1 MAQFF
6 IHRPIF
12 AWVIALVIMLAGILT
27 LTKMPIA
34 QYPTIAPPTV
44 TISATYPGASASTVE
59 NTVTQII
66 EQQMNGLD
74 GLRYISS
81 NSAGN
86 GQASIQLNFEQ
97 GVDPD
102 IAQVQVQ
109 NKLQSATALL
119 PEDVQRQG
127 VKVTKSGAS
136 FLQVLAFYSESDSL
150 SADDIKDYV
159 NSNISEPLSRVA
171 GVGEVQVFGGSY
183 AMRIWLDPAK
193 LTSLGITPSDVA
205 AAIRAQNS
213 QVAVGQ
219 LGGAPSI
226 EGQVLNATVNA
237 QSMLT
242 TPEQFKNIFLRNT
255 SDGAQV
261 RLGDVAR
268 VELGADTYQFDS
280 KFNGKPA
287 GGVAIKLATGANA
300 LDTSEAVEARMVELR
315 KNYPTGMKDKLA
327 FDTTPF
333 IKISIESVVHTL
345 IEAIILVFFV
355 MFLFLQNWRATIIPT
370 MAVPVV
376 VLGTFAIINIFGFSI
391 NTLTMFAMVLAIG
404 LLVDDAIVVV
414 ENVERVMQE
423 DHLDPVAAT
432 ELSMKQITGALIGMT
447 SVLTAVFVPMSFF
460 GGTTG
465 VIYRQFS
472 ITLVTA
478 MVLSLVVAVTFTPAL
493 CATILKQHNPNKK
506 PSNNIFAR
514 FFRWFNA
521 AFDRTAEKYQTG
533 VNFMTHHKLF
543 SGIVYAAVIG
553 VLVVLFKMLPSSFLP
568 EEDQGVVMT
577 LVQLPPNATLDRT
590 DKVINTMTHY
600 FMENEKASVES
611 VFSVSGFSFTGIGQ
625 NAGLAF
631 VKLKD
636 WEKRTT
642 PEQQIGSLIQ
652 RGMALNMIA
661 KDASYVM
668 PLQLP
673 AMPELGVTAGFN
685 FQLKASAGQ
694 SHEQLLAARNTILG
708 LAAQDKRLAGVRPN
722 GQEDTPQYQ
731 INIDQAQAG
740 AMGVSIADINSTMSM
755 AWGGSYINDFI
766 DRGRVKKVY
775 VQGEAHARMMPE
787 DLNKWYVRNNKGEM
801 IPFSSFAT
809 GTWTYGSPRLERY
822 NGIASMNIQGSPAPG
837 TSSGDA
843 MLAMEEIV
851 AKLPSMGLQ
860 GFDYEWTGLSLEE
873 RESGSQA
880 PFLYALSLL
889 IVFLCLAALYESWS
903 VPFSI
908 LLVVP
913 LGVVGAIILTM
924 FGHTGLFGG
933 ITLFGRTYFAP
944 DANLSNNIYFQV
956 ALIAVIGLSAKNAIL
971 IVEFAKELQEKGESL
986 FDATLHAAKMRLRP
1000 IIMTTLAFGFG
1011 VLPLALSSGAGAGSQ
1026 HSVGYG
1032 VLGGVITST
1041 LLGIFFIPVFFVW
1054 VRSIF
1059 KYKPKNQN
1067 LQEHKS

>member
-27 LTKMPIA
+27 ISKMPIA

-44 TISATYPGASASTVE
+44 TISATYPGASAATVE

-86 GQASIQLNFEQ
+86 GQASIALNFEQ

-119 PEDVQRQG
+119 PDDVQRQG
-127 VKVTKSGAS
+127 VRVTKSGAS
-136 FLQVLAFYSESDSL
+136 FLQVLAFYSPDGSL
-150 SADDIKDYV
+150 TADDIKDYV

-193 LTSLGITPSDVA
+193 MASLQVTPSDVA
-205 AAIRAQNS
+205 QAIRTQNA

-219 LGGAPSI
+219 LGGAPQI

-237 QSMLT
+237 QSLLQ
-242 TPEQFKNIFLRNT
+242 TPEQFENIFLKNT
-255 SDGAQV
+255 TSGAQV

-268 VELGADTYQFDS
+268 VELGADNYQFDS

-300 LDTSEAVEARMVELR
+300 LDTAEAVEERLKQLR
-315 KNYPTGMKDKLA
+315 PNYPQGMVDTLA

-333 IKISIESVVHTL
+333 IQLSIESVVHTL
-345 IEAIILVFFV
+345 IEAVILVFIV

-414 ENVERVMQE
+414 ENVERVMAE
-423 DHLDPVAAT
+423 EHLDPVSAT
-432 ELSMKQITGALIGMT
+432 EKSMKQISGALIGIT
-447 SVLTAVFVPMSFF
+447 SVLSAVFVPMAFF
-460 GGTTG
+460 GGSTG

-478 MVLSLVVAVTFTPAL
+478 MVLSLVVALTFTPAL
-493 CATILKQHNPNKK
+493 CATILKQHDPNK
-506 PSNNIFAR
+506 PQSNNPAAR
-514 FFRWFNA
+514 FFRWFNHS
-521 AFDRTAEKYQTG
+521 FDRVSVKYQGG
-533 VNFMTHHKLF
+533 VNRMTHHKIF
-543 SGIVYAAVIG
+543 SGIIYAVVIG
-553 VLVVLFKMLPSSFLP
+553 IIVLIFQKLPSSFLP
-568 EEDQGVVMT
+568 DEDQGVVMT
-577 LVQLPPNATLDRT
+577 LVQLPPNATLERT
-590 DKVINTMTHY
+590 DKVINTMTGY
-600 FMENEKASVES
+600 FLENEKDHVQS
-611 VFSVSGFSFTGIGQ
+611 VFSVAGFSFTGVGQ

-631 VKLKD
+631 IKLKD
-636 WEKRTT
+636 WSERTT
-642 PEQQIGSLIQ
+642 PESQVGAIIQ
-652 RGMALNMIA
+652 RGMALNMIV
-661 KDASYVM
+661 KDASYIM

-673 AMPELGVTAGFN
+673 AMPELGVSAGFN
-685 FQLKASAGQ
+685 MQLKAASGQ
-694 SHEQLLAARNTILG
+694 SHEQLLAARNTVLG

-722 GQEDTPQYQ
+722 GQEDNPQYRV
-731 INIDQAQAG
+731 IVDHAQAG
-740 AMGVSIADINSTMSM
+740 ALGVSISEINSTMSM
-755 AWGGSYINDFI
+755 AWGGSYINDFL

-775 VQGEAHARMMPE
+775 VQGEASSRMIPE
-787 DLNKWYVRNNKGEM
+787 DLNQWYVRNNRGEM
-801 IPFSSFAT
+801 VPFSAFAT
-809 GTWTYGSPRLERY
+809 GEWTYGSPRLERY
-822 NGIASMNIQGSPAPG
+822 NGVSAMNIQGTPAPG
-837 TSSGDA
+837 VSSGDA
-843 MLAMEEIV
+843 MRAMEEII
-851 AKLPSMGLQ
+851 AKLPEMGMQ

-873 RESGSQA
+873 RESGAQA

-903 VPFSI
+903 IPFSV
-908 LLVVP
+908 LLVIP
-913 LGVVGAIILTM
+913 LGIVGALLLT
-924 FGHTGLFGG
+924 FGG
-933 ITLFGRTYFAP
+933 MILFKDP
-944 DANLSNNIYFQV
+944 NLSNNIYFQV
-956 ALIAVIGLSAKNAIL
+956 AIIAVIGLSAKNAIL
-971 IVEFAKELQEKGESL
+971 IVEFAKELQEQGEEL

-1011 VLPLALSSGAGAGSQ
+1011 VLPLALASGAGAGSQ

-1032 VLGGVITST
+1032 VLGGVISST
-1041 LLGIFFIPVFFVW
+1041 LLGIFFIPVFYVW
-1054 VRSIF
+1054 IRSIF
-1059 KYKPKNQN
+1059 KYKPKQQNQ
-1067 LQEHKS
+1067 EYKS

>member
-27 LTKMPIA
+27 LTKMPVA

-44 TISATYPGASASTVE
+44 TISATYPGASAQTVE

-81 NSAGN
+81 DSAGN
-86 GQASIQLNFEQ
+86 GQASINLNFEQ
-97 GVDPD
+97 GIDPD

-136 FLQVLAFYSESDSL
+136 FMQVVAFYSPDESL
-150 SADDIKDYV
+150 SAADIKDYV
-159 NSNISEPLSRVA
+159 NSNISESLSRVT

-193 LTSLGITPSDVA
+193 MTSLQVTPSDIA
-205 AAIRAQNS
+205 AALKTQNA

-219 LGGAPSI
+219 LGGAPAVQ
-226 EGQVLNATVNA
+226 GQVLNATVNA
-237 QSMLT
+237 QSMLQ
-242 TPEQFKNIFLRNT
+242 TPEQFKNIFLKNT
-255 SDGAQV
+255 ASGAQV

-268 VELGADTYQFDS
+268 VELGSDNYQFDS

-300 LDTSEAVEARMVELR
+300 LDTAAAVEERLSELR
-315 KNYPTGMKDKLA
+315 NNYPDGLKDKLA
-327 FDTTPF
+327 YDTTPF
-333 IKISIESVVHTL
+333 VKLSIESVVHTL
-345 IEAIILVFFV
+345 IEAVILVFIV
-355 MFLFLQNWRATIIPT
+355 MFLFLQNWRATVIPT
-370 MAVPVV
+370 LAVPVV
-376 VLGTFAIINIFGFSI
+376 VLGTFAVINIFGFSI

-423 DHLDPVAAT
+423 EHLDPVAAT
-432 ELSMKQITGALIGMT
+432 EKSMQQISGALVGIT
-447 SVLTAVFVPMSFF
+447 SVLTAVFVPMAFF
-460 GGTTG
+460 SGTTG

-478 MVLSLVVAVTFTPAL
+478 MILSLIVALTFTPAL
-493 CATILKQHNPNKK
+493 CATLLKQHDPNK
-506 PSNNIFAR
+506 PESNSIFAR
-514 FFRWFNA
+514 FFRGFNSG
-521 AFDRTAEKYQTG
+521 FDKLAEKYQGG
-533 VNFMTHHKLF
+533 VNRMTHHKIF
-543 SGIVYAAVIG
+543 SGVIYIAVIAS
-553 VLVVLFKMLPSSFLP
+553 LVGLYKVLPSSFLP

-577 LVQLPPNATLDRT
+577 LVQLPPSASLERT
-590 DKVINTMTHY
+590 DKVITTMTDY
-600 FMENEKASVES
+600 FLNKEKEHVES
-611 VFSVSGFSFTGIGQ
+611 IFTVSGFSFTGVGQ

-631 VKLKD
+631 IKLKD
-636 WEKRTT
+636 WSERTT
-642 PEQQIGSLIQ
+642 PESQIGAIIQ
-652 RGMALNMIA
+652 HGMALNMIV
-661 KDASYVM
+661 KDASYIM

-673 AMPELGVTAGFN
+673 AMPELGVSSGFDI
-685 FQLKASAGQ
+685 QLKDVSGQ
-694 SHEQLLAARNTILG
+694 GHEKLIAARNAILG
-708 LAAQDKRLAGVRPN
+708 MASQDKRLAGVRPN

-731 INIDQAQAG
+731 ITIDQAQAG
-740 AMGVSIADINSTMSM
+740 AMGVSVSDINSTMSM
-755 AWGGSYINDFI
+755 AWGGAYINDFV

-775 VQGEAHARMMPE
+775 VQGESDTRMMPE

-801 IPFSSFAT
+801 VPFSAFAT
-809 GTWTYGSPRLERY
+809 GQWTYGSPRLERY
-822 NGIASMNIQGSPAPG
+822 NGVSSVNIQGTPAPG
-837 TSSGDA
+837 VSSGDA
-843 MLAMEEIV
+843 MLAMEEIIG
-851 AKLPSMGLQ
+851 KLPSMGLQ

-873 RESGSQA
+873 RDSGNQTL
-880 PFLYALSLL
+880 PLLILSML
-889 IVFLCLAALYESWS
+889 IVFLCLSALYESWAIPVS
-903 VPFSI
+903 V

-913 LGVVGAIILTM
+913 LGIVGAFTLTWLGM
-924 FGHTGLFGG
+924 MIKGD
-933 ITLFGRTYFAP
+933 P
-944 DANLSNNIYFQV
+944 NLSFNIYFQV
-956 ALIAVIGLSAKNAIL
+956 AIVAVIGLSAKNAIL
-971 IVEFAKELQEKGESL
+971 IVEFAKELQEKGEDL

-1011 VLPLALSSGAGAGSQ
+1011 VLPLALASGAGAGSQ

-1032 VLGGVITST
+1032 VLGGVISST

-1054 VRSIF
+1054 IRTIF
-1059 KYKPKNQN
+1059 KYKPKKQNNQE
-1067 LQEHKS
+1067 QTS

>member
-12 AWVIALVIMLAGILT
+12 AWVIALVIMLAGIIT

-44 TISATYPGASASTVE
+44 TISAIYPGASAETVE

-66 EQQMNGLD
+66 EQQMNGFD

-81 NSAGN
+81 NSASN
-86 GQASIQLNFEQ
+86 GQASITLNFEQ
-97 GVDPD
+97 GVNPD

-127 VKVTKSGAS
+127 IKVTKSGAS
-136 FLQVLAFYSESDSL
+136 FLQVLAFYSDNPALSD
-150 SADDIKDYV
+150 DDIKDYV
-159 NSNISEPLSRVA
+159 NANISEPLSRVE

-183 AMRIWLDPAK
+183 AMRIWMDPAK
-193 LTSLGITPSDVA
+193 MASLQVTPSDIA
-205 AAIRAQNS
+205 TALRTQNA

-226 EGQVLNATVNA
+226 KGQELNATVNA
-237 QSMLT
+237 QSLLQ
-242 TPEQFKNIFLRNT
+242 TPEEFRNIFLKNT
-255 SDGAQV
+255 TSGAQV

-268 VELGADTYQFDS
+268 VEMGADNYQFES

-300 LDTSEAVEARMVELR
+300 LDTAKAVETRLEQLR
-315 KNYPTGMKDKLA
+315 SNYPKGLKDNLA

-333 IKISIESVVHTL
+333 IKLSIESVVHTL
-345 IEAIILVFFV
+345 IEAIILVFLV

-376 VLGTFAIINIFGFSI
+376 VLGTFAVINLFGFSI

-414 ENVERVMQE
+414 ENVERVMTE
-423 DHLDPVAAT
+423 DHLDPVTAT
-432 ELSMKQITGALIGMT
+432 EISMKQISGALIGIT
-447 SVLTAVFVPMSFF
+447 SVLTAVFVPMAFMS
-460 GGTTG
+460 GTTG

-478 MVLSLVVAVTFTPAL
+478 MILSLIVALTFTPAL
-493 CATILKQHNPNKK
+493 CATILKQHDKNAQQ
-506 PSNNIFAR
+506 SNSLAAR

-521 AFDRTAEKYQTG
+521 SFDKLSDKYQGG
-533 VNFMTHHKLF
+533 VNFMTHRKVL
-543 SGIVYAAVIG
+543 SG
-553 VLVVLFKMLPSSFLP
+553 VLYIVLIGILGLLFTKLPSSFLP
-568 EEDQGVVMT
+568 DEDQGVVMT
-577 LVQLPPNATLDRT
+577 LVQLPPNATLERT
-590 DKVINTMTHY
+590 DKTIDAMTDY
-600 FMENEKASVES
+600 FLNNEKDNVES
-611 VFSVSGFSFTGIGQ
+611 VFSVAGFSFTGVGQ

-631 VKLKD
+631 IKLKD
-636 WEKRTT
+636 WSERTSA
-642 PEQQIGSLIQ
+642 ESQIGAIIG
-652 RGMALNMIA
+652 RGMALNMIV
-661 KDASYVM
+661 KDASYIM

-673 AMPELGVTAGFN
+673 AMPELGVSAGFN
-685 FQLKASAGQ
+685 LQLKDASGKGHA
-694 SHEQLLAARNTILG
+694 ELLKARNAILG
-708 LAAQDKRLAGVRPN
+708 MAAQDKRLIGVRPN

-731 INIDQAQAG
+731 IIIDQASAG
-740 AMGVSIADINSTMSM
+740 AMGVSIAEINTTMRM
-755 AWGGSYINDFI
+755 AWGGSYINDFV

-775 VQGEAHARMMPE
+775 VQGEADARMQPE

-801 IPFSSFAT
+801 IPFSTFAT
-809 GTWTYGSPRLERY
+809 GEWRYGSPRLERY
-822 NGIASMNIQGSPAPG
+822 NGISSMNIQGTPAPG
-837 TSSGDA
+837 VSSGDA
-843 MLAMEEIV
+843 MAAMEEII
-851 AKLPSMGLQ
+851 AKLPSMGLS

-873 RESGSQA
+873 RESGAQA

-903 VPFSI
+903 IPFSV
-908 LLVVP
+908 LFVVP
-913 LGVVGAIILTM
+913 LGIVGAITLTFLAM
-924 FGHTGLFGG
+924 VL
-933 ITLFGRTYFAP
+933 LKDP
-944 DANLSNNIYFQV
+944 NLSNNIYFQV
-956 ALIAVIGLSAKNAIL
+956 AIIAVIGLAAKNAIL
-971 IVEFAKELQEKGESL
+971 IVEFAKELQEDGQEL
-986 FDATLHAAKMRLRP
+986 FEATLHAAKMRLRP

-1011 VLPLALSSGAGAGSQ
+1011 VLPLALASGAGAGSQ

-1032 VLGGVITST
+1032 VLGGVISST
-1041 LLGIFFIPVFFVW
+1041 LLGIFFIPVFYVW

-1059 KYKPKNQN
+1059 KYKPKQQNNQE
-1067 LQEHKS
+1067 QSS

>member
-27 LTKMPIA
+27 ISKMPIA

-44 TISATYPGASASTVE
+44 TISATYPGASAATVE

-86 GQASIQLNFEQ
+86 GQASIALNFEQ

-119 PEDVQRQG
+119 PDDVQRQG
-127 VKVTKSGAS
+127 VRVTKSGAS
-136 FLQVLAFYSESDSL
+136 FLQVLAFYSPDGSL
-150 SADDIKDYV
+150 TADDIKDYV

-193 LTSLGITPSDVA
+193 MASLQVTPSDIA
-205 AAIRAQNS
+205 TAIRTQNA

-219 LGGAPSI
+219 LGGAPAV

-237 QSMLT
+237 QSLLQ
-242 TPEQFKNIFLRNT
+242 TPEQFENIFLKNT
-255 SDGAQV
+255 TSGAQV

-268 VELGADTYQFDS
+268 VELGADNYQFDS

-300 LDTSEAVEARMVELR
+300 LDTAEAVEERLKQLR
-315 KNYPTGMKDKLA
+315 PNYPQGMVDTLA

-333 IKISIESVVHTL
+333 IQLSIESVVHTL
-345 IEAIILVFFV
+345 IEAVILVFIV

-414 ENVERVMQE
+414 ENVERVMAE
-423 DHLDPVAAT
+423 EHLDPVSAT
-432 ELSMKQITGALIGMT
+432 AKSMKQISGALIGIT
-447 SVLTAVFVPMSFF
+447 SVLSAVFVPMAFF
-460 GGTTG
+460 GGSTG

-478 MVLSLVVAVTFTPAL
+478 MVLSLVVALTFTPAL
-493 CATILKQHNPNKK
+493 CATILKQHDPNK
-506 PSNNIFAR
+506 PQSNNPAAR
-514 FFRWFNA
+514 FFRWFNHS
-521 AFDRTAEKYQTG
+521 FDRVSVKYQGG
-533 VNFMTHHKLF
+533 VNRMTHHKIF
-543 SGIVYAAVIG
+543 SGIIYAVVIG
-553 VLVVLFKMLPSSFLP
+553 IIVLIFQKLPSSFLP
-568 EEDQGVVMT
+568 DEDQGVVMT
-577 LVQLPPNATLDRT
+577 LVQLPPNATLERT
-590 DKVINTMTHY
+590 DKVINTMTGY
-600 FMENEKASVES
+600 FLENEKDHVQS
-611 VFSVSGFSFTGIGQ
+611 VFSVAGFSFTGVGQ

-631 VKLKD
+631 IKLKD
-636 WEKRTT
+636 WSERTT
-642 PEQQIGSLIQ
+642 PESQVGAIIQ
-652 RGMALNMIA
+652 RGMALNMIV
-661 KDASYVM
+661 KDASYIM

-673 AMPELGVTAGFN
+673 AMPELGVSAGFN
-685 FQLKASAGQ
+685 MQLKAASGQ
-694 SHEQLLAARNTILG
+694 SHEQLLAARNTVLG

-722 GQEDTPQYQ
+722 GQEDNPQYRV
-731 INIDQAQAG
+731 IVDHAQAG
-740 AMGVSIADINSTMSM
+740 ALGVSISEINSTMSM
-755 AWGGSYINDFI
+755 AWGGSYINDFL

-775 VQGEAHARMMPE
+775 VQGEASSRMMPE
-787 DLNKWYVRNNKGEM
+787 DLNQWYVRNNRGEM
-801 IPFSSFAT
+801 VPFSAFAT
-809 GTWTYGSPRLERY
+809 GEWTYGSPRLERY
-822 NGIASMNIQGSPAPG
+822 NGVSAMNIQGTPAPG
-837 TSSGDA
+837 VSSGDA
-843 MLAMEEIV
+843 MRAMEEII
-851 AKLPSMGLQ
+851 AKLPEMGMQ

-873 RESGSQA
+873 RESGAQA

-903 VPFSI
+903 IPFSV

-913 LGVVGAIILTM
+913 LGIVGALLLT
-924 FGHTGLFGG
+924 FGG
-933 ITLFGRTYFAP
+933 MILFKDP
-944 DANLSNNIYFQV
+944 NLSNNIYFQV
-956 ALIAVIGLSAKNAIL
+956 AIIAVIGLSAKNAIL
-971 IVEFAKELQEKGESL
+971 IVEFAKELQEQGEEL

-1011 VLPLALSSGAGAGSQ
+1011 VLPLALASGAGAGSQ

-1032 VLGGVITST
+1032 VLGGVISST
-1041 LLGIFFIPVFFVW
+1041 LLGIFFIPVFYVW
-1054 VRSIF
+1054 IRTVF
-1059 KYKPKNQN
+1059 KYKPKQQN
-1067 LQEHKS
+1067 KQEQTS

>member
-12 AWVIALVIMLAGILT
+12 AWVIALVVMLAGVLSLT
-27 LTKMPIA
+27 TMPVA
-34 QYPTIAPPTV
+34 QYPTIAPPVV
-44 TISATYPGASASTVE
+44 TIAATYPGASAQTVE

-86 GQASIQLNFEQ
+86 GQASINLNFEQ

-136 FLQVLAFYSESDSL
+136 FMQVLAFYSPDGSL
-150 SADDIKDYV
+150 SGADINDYV

-171 GVGEVQVFGGSY
+171 GVGELQVFGGQY

-193 LTSLGITPSDVA
+193 MNSLQVTPSDIA
-205 AAIRAQNS
+205 AAIRAQNA

-219 LGGAPSI
+219 LGGAPSVQ
-226 EGQVLNATVNA
+226 GQVLNATVNA
-237 QSMLT
+237 QSMLQ
-242 TPEQFKNIFLRNT
+242 TPEQFKNIFLKNT
-255 SDGAQV
+255 SSGAQV
-261 RLGDVAR
+261 RLSDVAR
-268 VELGADTYQFDS
+268 VELGSDNYQFDS
-280 KFNGKPA
+280 KFNGKAA

-300 LDTSEAVEARMVELR
+300 LDTAAAVEERLKQLR
-315 KNYPTGMKDKLA
+315 PNYPEGLKDELA

-333 IKISIESVVHTL
+333 IELSIKSVVKTL
-345 IEAIILVFFV
+345 IEAIILVFIV

-376 VLGTFAIINIFGFSI
+376 VLGTFAVINMFGFSI

-414 ENVERVMQE
+414 ENVERVMVE
-423 DHLDPVAAT
+423 EHLDPVAAT
-432 ELSMKQITGALIGMT
+432 EKSMKQISGALVGIT
-447 SVLTAVFVPMSFF
+447 SVLTAVFVPMAFF
-460 GGTTG
+460 AGTTG

-478 MVLSLVVAVTFTPAL
+478 MILSLIVALTFTPAL
-493 CATILKQHNPNKK
+493 CATLLKQHDPNKAE
-506 PSNNIFAR
+506 SNNIFAR
-514 FFRWFNA
+514 FFRWFNSS
-521 AFDRTAEKYQTG
+521 FEKLSVKYQGG
-533 VNFMTHHKLF
+533 VNRMTHHKVF
-543 SGIVYAAVIG
+543 SGVVYLLVIAG
-553 VLVVLFKMLPSSFLP
+553 LVGLYKALPSSFLP
-568 EEDQGVVMT
+568 DEDQGVVMT
-577 LVQLPPNATLDRT
+577 LVQLPPSASLERT
-590 DKVINTMTHY
+590 DKVITTMTDY
-600 FMENEKASVES
+600 FMNKEKEHVES
-611 VFSVSGFSFTGIGQ
+611 IFTVSGFSFTGVGQ

-631 VKLKD
+631 IKLKD
-636 WEKRTT
+636 WSERTT
-642 PEQQIGSLIQ
+642 PESQIGAIIQ
-652 RGMALNMIA
+652 RGMALNMIV
-661 KDASYVM
+661 KDASYIM

-673 AMPELGVTAGFN
+673 AMPELGVSAGFN
-685 FQLKASAGQ
+685 IQLKDASGQ
-694 SHEQLLAARNTILG
+694 GHEKLIAARNAILG
-708 LAAQDKRLAGVRPN
+708 MAAQDKRLAGVRPN

-740 AMGVSIADINSTMSM
+740 AMGVNIADINTTMSM
-755 AWGGSYINDFI
+755 AWGGSYINDFV

-775 VQGEAHARMMPE
+775 VQGEANTRMMPE
-787 DLNKWYVRNNKGEM
+787 DLNKWYVRNSSGTM
-801 IPFSSFAT
+801 VPFSAFAT
-809 GTWTYGSPRLERY
+809 GEWTYGSPRLERY
-822 NGIASMNIQGSPAPG
+822 NGVSSVNIQGTPAPG
-837 TSSGDA
+837 VSSGDA
-843 MLAMEEIV
+843 MLAMEEIIG
-851 AKLPSMGLQ
+851 KLPSMGLQ

-873 RESGSQA
+873 RDSGNQTG
-880 PFLYALSLL
+880 PLLVLSML

-903 VPFSI
+903 IPVSV

-913 LGVVGAIILTM
+913 LGILGAFALTWLGMIIK
-924 FGHTGLFGG
+924 GD
-933 ITLFGRTYFAP
+933 P
-944 DANLSNNIYFQV
+944 NLSFNIYFQV
-956 ALIAVIGLSAKNAIL
+956 AIVAVIGLSAKNAIL
-971 IVEFAKELQEKGESL
+971 IVEFAKELQEQGEDL

-1011 VLPLALSSGAGAGSQ
+1011 VLPLALSTGAGAGSQ
-1026 HSVGYG
+1026 HSVGFG
-1032 VLGGVITST
+1032 VLGGVISST

-1054 VRSIF
+1054 IRSIF
-1059 KYKPKNQN
+1059 KYKPKKQNNQE
-1067 LQEHKS
+1067 QTS

>member
-1 MAQFF
+1 MAHFF

-12 AWVIALVIMLAGILT
+12 AWVISLVIMLAGIIT
-27 LTKMPIA
+27 LTNMPIA

-44 TISATYPGASASTVE
+44 TIAATYPGASAETVE

-86 GQASIQLNFEQ
+86 GSASITLNFEQ
-97 GVDPD
+97 GIDPD

-119 PEDVQRQG
+119 PDDVQRQG

-136 FLQVLAFYSESDSL
+136 FFQVLAFYSPDESL

-183 AMRIWLDPAK
+183 AMRIWMDPAK
-193 LTSLGITPSDVA
+193 MASLQVTPSDIA
-205 AAIRAQNS
+205 QAIRTQNA

-226 EGQVLNATVNA
+226 QGQALNATVTA
-237 QSMLT
+237 QSLLQ
-242 TPEQFKNIFLRNT
+242 TPEQFSNIFLKNT
-255 SDGAQV
+255 ASGAQV

-268 VELGADTYQFDS
+268 IELGADNYQFIS
-280 KFNGKPA
+280 KYNGKPA
-287 GGVAIKLATGANA
+287 GGVAIKLSTGANA
-300 LDTSEAVEARMVELR
+300 LDTAAAVEERLKQLR
-315 KNYPTGMKDKLA
+315 PNYPTGLKDELA

-333 IKISIESVVHTL
+333 IELSIKSVVKTL
-345 IEAIILVFFV
+345 IEAIILVFIV

-376 VLGTFAIINIFGFSI
+376 VLGTFAVINMFGFTI

-414 ENVERVMQE
+414 ENVERVMVE
-423 DHLDPVAAT
+423 EHLDPVAAT
-432 ELSMKQITGALIGMT
+432 EKSMKQISGALIGIT
-447 SVLTAVFVPMSFF
+447 SVLSAVFVPMAFF

-478 MVLSLVVAVTFTPAL
+478 MVLSLLVALTFTPAL
-493 CATILKQHNPNKK
+493 CATILKQHDPNK
-506 PSNNIFAR
+506 PESNGVFAR
-514 FFRWFNA
+514 FFRWFNRS
-521 AFDRTAEKYQTG
+521 FDKISVKYQGG
-533 VNFMTHHKLF
+533 VDRMTHSKIF
-543 SGIVYAAVIG
+543 SGILYA
-553 VLVVLFKMLPSSFLP
+553 VVLGIIVLLFQKLPSSFLP
-568 EEDQGVVMT
+568 DEDQGVVMT
-577 LVQLPPNATLDRT
+577 LVQLPPNATLERT
-590 DKVINTMTHY
+590 EATMTSMTN
-600 FMENEKASVES
+600 FFRENEKEHVQS
-611 VFSVSGFSFTGIGQ
+611 VFSVSGFSFSGDGQ
-625 NAGLAF
+625 NAGMAF
-631 VKLKD
+631 IKLKD
-636 WEKRTT
+636 WSERTS
-642 PEQQIGSLIQ
+642 PESQVGAIIQ
-652 RGMALNMIA
+652 RGMALNMIV
-661 KDASYVM
+661 KDATYIM

-673 AMPELGVTAGFN
+673 AMPELGVSAGFN
-685 FQLKASAGQ
+685 LQLKDAAGNG
-694 SHEQLLAARNTILG
+694 HEKLTMARNIVLG
-708 LAAQDKRLAGVRPN
+708 EAAKDPRLMGVRPN
-722 GQEDTPQYQ
+722 GQEDTPQYR
-731 INIDQAQAG
+731 ILIDQAQAG
-740 AMGVSIADINSTMSM
+740 AAGVSIAEINSTMGM

-775 VQGEAHARMMPE
+775 VQAESDSRMMPE
-787 DLNKWYVRNNKGEM
+787 DLNKWYVRNNRGEM
-801 IPFSSFAT
+801 VPFSAFAT
-809 GTWTYGSPRLERY
+809 GEWTYGSPRLERY
-822 NGIASMNIQGSPAPG
+822 NGVSAKNIQGAPAPG
-837 TSSGDA
+837 VSSGEA
-843 MLAMEEIV
+843 MQAMEEIV
-851 AKLPSMGLQ
+851 AKLPSMGLN

-873 RESGSQA
+873 RESGDQA

-903 VPFSI
+903 IPFSV

-913 LGVVGAIILTM
+913 LGIVGALLLT
-924 FGHTGLFGG
+924 FGG
-933 ITLFGRTYFAP
+933 MILFKNP
-944 DANLSNNIYFQV
+944 NLSNNIYFQV
-956 ALIAVIGLSAKNAIL
+956 AIIAVIGLSAKNAIL
-971 IVEFAKELQEKGESL
+971 IVEFAKELQEKGEDL
-986 FDATLHAAKMRLRP
+986 FEATLHAAKMRLRP

-1032 VLGGVITST
+1032 VLGGVISST
-1041 LLGIFFIPVFFVW
+1041 LLGIFFIPVFYVW
-1054 VRSIF
+1054 IRSIF
-1059 KYKPKNQN
+1059 KYKPKQQN
-1067 LQEHKS
+1067 NQEHVS

>member
-27 LTKMPIA
+27 ISKMPIA

-44 TISATYPGASASTVE
+44 TISATYPGASAATVE

-86 GQASIQLNFEQ
+86 GQASIALNFEQ

-119 PEDVQRQG
+119 PDDVQRQG
-127 VKVTKSGAS
+127 VRVTKSGAS
-136 FLQVLAFYSESDSL
+136 FLQVLAFYSPDGSL
-150 SADDIKDYV
+150 TADDIKDYV

-193 LTSLGITPSDVA
+193 MASLQVTPSDIA
-205 AAIRAQNS
+205 TAIRTQNA

-219 LGGAPSI
+219 LGGAPAV

-237 QSMLT
+237 QSLLQ
-242 TPEQFKNIFLRNT
+242 TPEQFENIFLKNT
-255 SDGAQV
+255 TSGAQV

-268 VELGADTYQFDS
+268 VELGADNYQFDS

-300 LDTSEAVEARMVELR
+300 LDTAEAVEERLKQLR
-315 KNYPTGMKDKLA
+315 PNYPQGMVDTLA

-333 IKISIESVVHTL
+333 IQLSIESVVHTL
-345 IEAIILVFFV
+345 IEAVILVFIV

-414 ENVERVMQE
+414 ENVERVMAE
-423 DHLDPVAAT
+423 EHLDPVSAT
-432 ELSMKQITGALIGMT
+432 AKSMKQISGALIGIT
-447 SVLTAVFVPMSFF
+447 SVLSAVFVPMAFF
-460 GGTTG
+460 GGSTG

-478 MVLSLVVAVTFTPAL
+478 MVLSLVVALTFTPAL
-493 CATILKQHNPNKK
+493 CATILKQHDPNK
-506 PSNNIFAR
+506 PQSNNPAAR
-514 FFRWFNA
+514 FFRWFNHS
-521 AFDRTAEKYQTG
+521 FDRVSVKYQGG
-533 VNFMTHHKLF
+533 VNRMTHHKIF
-543 SGIVYAAVIG
+543 SGIIYAVVIG
-553 VLVVLFKMLPSSFLP
+553 IIVLIFQKLPSSFLP
-568 EEDQGVVMT
+568 DEDQGVVMT
-577 LVQLPPNATLDRT
+577 LVQLPPNATLERT
-590 DKVINTMTHY
+590 DKVINTMTGY
-600 FMENEKASVES
+600 FLENEKDHVQS
-611 VFSVSGFSFTGIGQ
+611 VFSVAGFSFTGVGQ

-631 VKLKD
+631 IKLKD
-636 WEKRTT
+636 WSERTT
-642 PEQQIGSLIQ
+642 PESQVGAIIQ
-652 RGMALNMIA
+652 RGMALNMIV
-661 KDASYVM
+661 KDASYIM

-673 AMPELGVTAGFN
+673 AMPELGVSAGFN
-685 FQLKASAGQ
+685 MQLKAASGQ
-694 SHEQLLAARNTILG
+694 SHEQLLAARNTVLG

-722 GQEDTPQYQ
+722 GQEDNPQYRV
-731 INIDQAQAG
+731 IVDHAQAG
-740 AMGVSIADINSTMSM
+740 ALGVSISEINSTMSM
-755 AWGGSYINDFI
+755 AWGGSYINDFL

-775 VQGEAHARMMPE
+775 VQGEASSRMMPE
-787 DLNKWYVRNNKGEM
+787 DLNQWYVRNNRGEM
-801 IPFSSFAT
+801 VPFSAFAT
-809 GTWTYGSPRLERY
+809 GEWTYGSPRLERY
-822 NGIASMNIQGSPAPG
+822 NGVSAMNIQGTPAPG
-837 TSSGDA
+837 VSSGDA
-843 MLAMEEIV
+843 MRAMEEII
-851 AKLPSMGLQ
+851 AKLPEMGMQ

-873 RESGSQA
+873 RESGAQA

-903 VPFSI
+903 IPFSV

-913 LGVVGAIILTM
+913 LGIVGALLLT
-924 FGHTGLFGG
+924 FGG
-933 ITLFGRTYFAP
+933 MILFKDP
-944 DANLSNNIYFQV
+944 NLSNNIYFQV
-956 ALIAVIGLSAKNAIL
+956 AIIAVIGLSAKNAIL
-971 IVEFAKELQEKGESL
+971 IVEFAKELQEQGEEL

-1011 VLPLALSSGAGAGSQ
+1011 VLPLALASGAGAGSQ

-1032 VLGGVITST
+1032 VLGGVISST
-1041 LLGIFFIPVFFVW
+1041 LLGIFFIPVFYVW
-1054 VRSIF
+1054 IRSIF
-1059 KYKPKNQN
+1059 KYKPKQQNQ
-1067 LQEHKS
+1067 EY

>member
-27 LTKMPIA
+27 LTKMPVA
-34 QYPTIAPPTV
+34 QYPTIAPPSV
-44 TISATYPGASASTVE
+44 TISATYPGASAQTVE

-86 GQASIQLNFEQ
+86 GQASINLNFEQ
-97 GVDPD
+97 GIDPD

-136 FLQVLAFYSESDSL
+136 FMQVLAFYSPDGSL
-150 SADDIKDYV
+150 SAADIKDYV

-193 LTSLGITPSDVA
+193 MTSLQITPSDVA
-205 AAIRAQNS
+205 TAINAQNS

-226 EGQVLNATVNA
+226 QGQVLNATVNA
-237 QSMLT
+237 QSMLQ
-242 TPEQFKNIFLRNT
+242 TPEQFRNIFLKNT
-255 SDGAQV
+255 ASGAQV

-268 VELGADTYQFDS
+268 VELGSDNYQFDS
-280 KFNGKPA
+280 KFNGKAA

-300 LDTSEAVEARMVELR
+300 LDTAAAVEKRLSELR
-315 KNYPTGMKDKLA
+315 KNYPNGLKDQLA
-327 FDTTPF
+327 YDTTPF
-333 IKISIESVVHTL
+333 IKLSIESVVHTL
-345 IEAIILVFFV
+345 IEAVVLVFIV

-370 MAVPVV
+370 LAVPVV
-376 VLGTFAIINIFGFSI
+376 VLGTFAVINIFGFSI

-423 DHLDPVAAT
+423 EHLDPVAAT
-432 ELSMKQITGALIGMT
+432 EKSMQQISGALVGIT
-447 SVLTAVFVPMSFF
+447 SVLTAVFVPMAFF
-460 GGTTG
+460 AGTTG

-478 MVLSLVVAVTFTPAL
+478 MILSLIVALTFTPAL
-493 CATILKQHNPNKK
+493 CATLLKQHDPNKAE
-506 PSNNIFAR
+506 SNNIFAR
-514 FFRWFNA
+514 FFRWFNSS
-521 AFDRTAEKYQTG
+521 FEKLSVKYQGG
-533 VNFMTHHKLF
+533 VNRMTHHKVF
-543 SGIVYAAVIG
+543 SGVVYLLVIAG
-553 VLVVLFKMLPSSFLP
+553 LVGLYKALPSSFLP
-568 EEDQGVVMT
+568 DEDQGVVMT
-577 LVQLPPNATLDRT
+577 LVQLPPSASLERT
-590 DKVINTMTHY
+590 DKVITTMTDY
-600 FMENEKASVES
+600 FMNKEKEHVES
-611 VFSVSGFSFTGIGQ
+611 IFTVSGFSFTGVGQ

-631 VKLKD
+631 IKLKD
-636 WEKRTT
+636 WSERTT
-642 PEQQIGSLIQ
+642 PESQIGAIIQ
-652 RGMALNMIA
+652 RGMALNMIV
-661 KDASYVM
+661 KDASYIM

-673 AMPELGVTAGFN
+673 AMPELGVSAGFDI
-685 FQLKASAGQ
+685 QLKDASGQ
-694 SHEQLLAARNTILG
+694 GHEKLIAARNAILG
-708 LAAQDKRLAGVRPN
+708 MAAQDKRLTGVRPN

-731 INIDQAQAG
+731 ISIDQAQAG
-740 AMGVSIADINSTMSM
+740 AMGVSIADINTTMSM
-755 AWGGSYINDFI
+755 AWGGSYINDFV

-775 VQGEAHARMMPE
+775 VQGEANARMMPE
-787 DLNKWYVRNNKGEM
+787 DLNKWYVRNSSGTM
-801 IPFSSFAT
+801 VPFSAFAT
-809 GTWTYGSPRLERY
+809 GEWTYGSPRLERY
-822 NGIASMNIQGSPAPG
+822 NGVSSVNIQGTPAPG
-837 TSSGDA
+837 VSSGDA
-843 MLAMEEIV
+843 MLAMEEIIG
-851 AKLPSMGLQ
+851 KLPSMGLQ

-873 RESGSQA
+873 RDSGNQTA
-880 PFLYALSLL
+880 PLLVLSML

-903 VPFSI
+903 IPVSV

-913 LGVVGAIILTM
+913 LGILGAFALTWLGMIIK
-924 FGHTGLFGG
+924 GD
-933 ITLFGRTYFAP
+933 P
-944 DANLSNNIYFQV
+944 NLSFNIYFQV
-956 ALIAVIGLSAKNAIL
+956 AIVAVIGLSAKNAIL
-971 IVEFAKELQEKGESL
+971 IVEFAKELQEQGEDL

-1011 VLPLALSSGAGAGSQ
+1011 VLPLALSTGAGAGSQ
-1026 HSVGYG
+1026 HSVGFG
-1032 VLGGVITST
+1032 VLGGVISST

-1054 VRSIF
+1054 IRSIF
-1059 KYKPKNQN
+1059 KYKPKKQNNQE
-1067 LQEHKS
+1067 QTS

>member
-27 LTKMPIA
+27 LTKMPVA

-44 TISATYPGASASTVE
+44 TISATYPGASAKTVE

-86 GQASIQLNFEQ
+86 GQASINLNFEQ
-97 GVDPD
+97 GIDPD

-127 VKVTKSGAS
+127 VRVTKSGAS
-136 FLQVLAFYSESDSL
+136 FMQVIAFYSPDNNL
-150 SADDIKDYV
+150 SASDIKDYV

-193 LTSLGITPSDVA
+193 LTSFNLTPADVA
-205 AAIRAQNS
+205 AAIRAQNA

-219 LGGAPSI
+219 LGGAPATS
-226 EGQVLNATVNA
+226 GQVLNATVNA
-237 QSMLT
+237 QSMLQ
-242 TPEQFKNIFLRNT
+242 TPEQFKNIFLKNT
-255 SDGAQV
+255 AAGAQV
-261 RLGDVAR
+261 RLSDVAR
-268 VELGADTYQFDS
+268 VELGSDNYQFDS
-280 KFNGKPA
+280 KFNGNPA

-300 LDTSEAVEARMVELR
+300 LDTAKAVEKRLSELR
-315 KNYPTGMKDKLA
+315 NNYPTGLKDKLA
-327 FDTTPF
+327 YDTTPF
-333 IKISIESVVHTL
+333 VKLSIESVVHTL
-345 IEAIILVFFV
+345 IEAVILVFIV

-370 MAVPVV
+370 LAVPVV
-376 VLGTFAIINIFGFSI
+376 VLGTFAVINIFGFSI

-423 DHLDPVAAT
+423 EHLEPVPAT
-432 ELSMKQITGALIGMT
+432 EKSMSQISGALIGIT
-447 SVLTAVFVPMSFF
+447 SVLTAVFVPMAFF

-478 MVLSLVVAVTFTPAL
+478 MILSLIVALTFTPAL
-493 CATILKQHNPNKK
+493 CATLLKQHDPNK
-506 PSNNIFAR
+506 PESNNIFAR
-514 FFRWFNA
+514 FFRWFNRS
-521 AFDRTAEKYQTG
+521 FDKLSVKYQGG
-533 VNFMTHHKLF
+533 VNRMTHHKIF
-543 SGIVYAAVIG
+543 SGVVYIAVIAS
-553 VLVVLFKMLPSSFLP
+553 LVGLYKALPSSFLP

-577 LVQLPPNATLDRT
+577 LVQLPPSASLERT
-590 DKVINTMTHY
+590 DKVITTMTGY
-600 FMENEKASVES
+600 FLNKEKEHVES
-611 VFSVSGFSFTGIGQ
+611 IFTVSGFSFTGVGQ

-631 VKLKD
+631 IKLKD
-636 WEKRTT
+636 WSERTT
-642 PEQQIGSLIQ
+642 PESQIGAIIQ
-652 RGMALNMIA
+652 RGMALNMIV
-661 KDASYVM
+661 KDASYIM

-673 AMPELGVTAGFN
+673 AMPELGVSSGFN
-685 FQLKASAGQ
+685 IQLKDVSGQ
-694 SHEQLLAARNTILG
+694 GHDKLIAARNAVLG
-708 LAAQDKRLAGVRPN
+708 MASQDKRLAGVRPN

-731 INIDQAQAG
+731 IMVDQAQAG
-740 AMGVSIADINSTMSM
+740 AMGISISDINSTMSM
-755 AWGGSYINDFI
+755 AWGGSYINDFV

-775 VQGEAHARMMPE
+775 VQGEADTRMMPE

-801 IPFSSFAT
+801 VPFSAFAK
-809 GTWTYGSPRLERY
+809 GEWTYGSPRLERY
-822 NGIASMNIQGSPAPG
+822 NGVSSVNIQGTPAQG
-837 TSSGDA
+837 VSSGDA
-843 MLAMEEIV
+843 MLAMEEIIG
-851 AKLPSMGLQ
+851 KLPSMGLQ

-873 RESGSQA
+873 RDSGNQTL
-880 PFLYALSLL
+880 PLLILSLL
-889 IVFLCLAALYESWS
+889 IVFLCLSALYESWAIPIS
-903 VPFSI
+903 V

-913 LGVVGAIILTM
+913 LGIIGAFTLTWLGM
-924 FGHTGLFGG
+924 VIKGD
-933 ITLFGRTYFAP
+933 P
-944 DANLSNNIYFQV
+944 NLSFNIYFQV
-956 ALIAVIGLSAKNAIL
+956 AIVAVIGLSAKNAIL
-971 IVEFAKELQEKGESL
+971 IVEFAKELQEQGEDL

-1011 VLPLALSSGAGAGSQ
+1011 VLPLALASGAGAGSQ

-1032 VLGGVITST
+1032 VLGGVISST

-1054 VRSIF
+1054 IRSIF
-1059 KYKPKNQN
+1059 KYKPKTLNT
-1067 LQEHKS
+1067 QEH

>member
-12 AWVIALVIMLAGILT
+12 AWVIALVIMLAGIIT
-27 LTKMPIA
+27 LTKMPVA
-34 QYPTIAPPTV
+34 QYPTISPPSV
-44 TISATYPGASASTVE
+44 TISATYPGASAQTVE

-86 GQASIQLNFEQ
+86 GQASINLNFEQ
-97 GVDPD
+97 GIDPD

-127 VKVTKSGAS
+127 LKVTKSGAS
-136 FLQVLAFYSESDSL
+136 FMQVLAFYSPDGSL
-150 SADDIKDYV
+150 SAADIKDYV

-193 LTSLGITPSDVA
+193 MTSLQITPSDVA
-205 AAIRAQNS
+205 TAINAQNS

-226 EGQVLNATVNA
+226 QGQVLNATVNA
-237 QSMLT
+237 QSMLQ
-242 TPEQFKNIFLRNT
+242 TPEQFRNIFLKNT
-255 SDGAQV
+255 ASGAQV

-268 VELGADTYQFDS
+268 VELGSDNYQFDS
-280 KFNGKPA
+280 KFNGKAA

-300 LDTSEAVEARMVELR
+300 LDTAAAVEKRLSELR
-315 KNYPTGMKDKLA
+315 KNYPNGLKDQLA
-327 FDTTPF
+327 YDTTPF
-333 IKISIESVVHTL
+333 IKLSIESVVHTL
-345 IEAIILVFFV
+345 IEAVVLVFIV

-370 MAVPVV
+370 LAVPVV
-376 VLGTFAIINIFGFSI
+376 VLGTFAVINIFGFSI

-423 DHLDPVAAT
+423 EHLDPVAAT
-432 ELSMKQITGALIGMT
+432 EKSMQQISGALVGIT
-447 SVLTAVFVPMSFF
+447 SVLTAVFVPMAFF
-460 GGTTG
+460 AGTTG

-478 MVLSLVVAVTFTPAL
+478 MILSLIVALTFTPAL
-493 CATILKQHNPNKK
+493 CATLLKQHDPNKAE
-506 PSNNIFAR
+506 SNNIFAR
-514 FFRWFNA
+514 FFRWFNSS
-521 AFDRTAEKYQTG
+521 FEKLSVKYQGG
-533 VNFMTHHKLF
+533 VNRMTHHKVF
-543 SGIVYAAVIG
+543 SGVVYLLVIAG
-553 VLVVLFKMLPSSFLP
+553 LVGLYKALPSSFLP
-568 EEDQGVVMT
+568 DEDQGVVMT
-577 LVQLPPNATLDRT
+577 LVQLPPSASLERT
-590 DKVINTMTHY
+590 DKVITTMTDY
-600 FMENEKASVES
+600 FMNKEKEHVES
-611 VFSVSGFSFTGIGQ
+611 IFTVSGFSFTGVGQ

-631 VKLKD
+631 IKLKD
-636 WEKRTT
+636 WSERTT
-642 PEQQIGSLIQ
+642 PESQIGAIIQ
-652 RGMALNMIA
+652 RGMSLNMI
-661 KDASYVM
+661 KDASYIM

-673 AMPELGVTAGFN
+673 AMPELGVSAGFDI
-685 FQLKASAGQ
+685 QLKDASGQ
-694 SHEQLLAARNTILG
+694 GHEKLIAARNAILG
-708 LAAQDKRLAGVRPN
+708 MAAQDKRLAGVRPN

-740 AMGVSIADINSTMSM
+740 AMGVSIADINTTMSM
-755 AWGGSYINDFI
+755 AWGGSYINDFV

-775 VQGEAHARMMPE
+775 VQGEANTRMMPE
-787 DLNKWYVRNNKGEM
+787 DLNKWYVRNSSGTM
-801 IPFSSFAT
+801 VPFSAFAT
-809 GTWTYGSPRLERY
+809 GEWTYGSPRLERY
-822 NGIASMNIQGSPAPG
+822 NGVSSVNIQGTPAPG
-837 TSSGDA
+837 VSSGDA
-843 MLAMEEIV
+843 MLAMEEIIG
-851 AKLPSMGLQ
+851 KLPSMGLQ

-873 RESGSQA
+873 RDSGNQTG
-880 PFLYALSLL
+880 PLLVLSML

-903 VPFSI
+903 IPVSV

-913 LGVVGAIILTM
+913 LGILGAFALTWLGMIIK
-924 FGHTGLFGG
+924 GD
-933 ITLFGRTYFAP
+933 P
-944 DANLSNNIYFQV
+944 NLSFNIYFQV
-956 ALIAVIGLSAKNAIL
+956 AIVAVIGLSAKNAIL
-971 IVEFAKELQEKGESL
+971 IVEFAKELQEQGEDL

-1011 VLPLALSSGAGAGSQ
+1011 VLPLALSTGAGAGSQ
-1026 HSVGYG
+1026 HSVGFG
-1032 VLGGVITST
+1032 VLGGVISST

-1054 VRSIF
+1054 IRSIF
-1059 KYKPKNQN
+1059 KYKPKKQNNQE
-1067 LQEHKS
+1067 QTS

>member
-12 AWVIALVIMLAGILT
+12 AWVIALVIMLAGIIT
-27 LTKMPIA
+27 LTKMPVA

-44 TISATYPGASASTVE
+44 TISATYPGASAQTVE

-86 GQASIQLNFEQ
+86 GQASINLNFAQ
-97 GVDPD
+97 GIDPD

-119 PEDVQRQG
+119 PADVQRQG

-136 FLQVLAFYSESDSL
+136 FLQVIAFYSPDNSL
-150 SADDIKDYV
+150 SASDIKDYV

-171 GVGEVQVFGGSY
+171 GVGELQVFGGSY

-193 LTSLGITPSDVA
+193 LTSFNLTPNDVA
-205 AAIRAQNS
+205 TAIRAQNS

-219 LGGAPSI
+219 LGGAPSTA
-226 EGQVLNATVNA
+226 GQVLNATVNA
-237 QSMLT
+237 QTMLQ
-242 TPEQFKNIFLRNT
+242 TPEQFKNIFLKNT
-255 SDGAQV
+255 SGGAQV

-268 VELGADTYQFDS
+268 VELGSDNYQFDS
-280 KFNGKPA
+280 KFNGSPA

-300 LDTSEAVEARMVELR
+300 LDTAAAVEKRLSELR
-315 KNYPTGMKDKLA
+315 HNYPSGLKDKLA
-327 FDTTPF
+327 YDTTPF
-333 IKISIESVVHTL
+333 IRLSIESVVHTL
-345 IEAIILVFFV
+345 IEAVVLVFIV

-370 MAVPVV
+370 LAVPVV
-376 VLGTFAIINIFGFSI
+376 VLGTFAVINIFGFSI

-423 DHLDPVAAT
+423 EHLEPVPAT
-432 ELSMKQITGALIGMT
+432 EKSMSQISGALVGIT
-447 SVLTAVFVPMSFF
+447 SVLTAVFVPMAFF
-460 GGTTG
+460 SGTTG

-478 MVLSLVVAVTFTPAL
+478 MILSLLVALTFTPAL
-493 CATILKQHNPNKK
+493 CATLLKQHDPNKQE
-506 PSNNIFAR
+506 SNNIFAR
-514 FFRWFNA
+514 FFRWFNRS
-521 AFDRTAEKYQTG
+521 FEKLSEKYQGG
-533 VNFMTHHKLF
+533 VNRMTHHKLF
-543 SGIVYAAVIG
+543 SGVLYIVVIAA
-553 VLVVLFKMLPSSFLP
+553 LVGIYKVLPSSFLP

-577 LVQLPPNATLDRT
+577 LVQLPPSASLERT
-590 DKVINTMTHY
+590 DKVIDTMTGY
-600 FMENEKASVES
+600 FLNKEKENVES
-611 VFSVSGFSFTGIGQ
+611 IFTVAGFSFTGVGQ

-631 VKLKD
+631 IKLKD
-636 WEKRTT
+636 WSERTT
-642 PEQQIGSLIQ
+642 PESQIGAIIQ
-652 RGMALNMIA
+652 RGMALNMIV
-661 KDASYVM
+661 KDASYIM

-673 AMPELGVTAGFN
+673 AMPELGVASGFDI
-685 FQLKASAGQ
+685 QLKDASGQ
-694 SHEQLLAARNTILG
+694 GHAKLIAARNAILG
-708 LAAQDKRLAGVRPN
+708 MASQDKRLAGVRPN

-731 INIDQAQAG
+731 ITIDQAQAG

-755 AWGGSYINDFI
+755 AWGGSYINDFV

-775 VQGEAHARMMPE
+775 VQGEADTRMMPE

-801 IPFSSFAT
+801 VPFSGFAK
-809 GTWTYGSPRLERY
+809 GEWTYGSPRLERY
-822 NGIASMNIQGSPAPG
+822 NGVSSVNIQGTPAPG
-837 TSSGDA
+837 VSSGDA
-843 MLAMEEIV
+843 MLAMEEIIG
-851 AKLPSMGLQ
+851 KLPSMGLT

-873 RESGSQA
+873 RDSGSQTA
-880 PFLYALSLL
+880 PLLVLSLL

-903 VPFSI
+903 VPVSV

-913 LGVVGAIILTM
+913 LGIVGAFTLTWLGM
-924 FGHTGLFGG
+924 LIKGD
-933 ITLFGRTYFAP
+933 P
-944 DANLSNNIYFQV
+944 NLSFNIYFQV
-956 ALIAVIGLSAKNAIL
+956 AIVAVIGLSAKNAIL
-971 IVEFAKELQEKGESL
+971 IVEFAKELQEQGEEL
-986 FDATLHAAKMRLRP
+986 FEATLHAAKMRLRP

-1011 VLPLALSSGAGAGSQ
+1011 VLPLALASGAGAGSQ

-1032 VLGGVITST
+1032 VLGGVISST

-1054 VRSIF
+1054 IRSIF
-1059 KYKPKNQN
+1059 KYKPKTLNT
-1067 LQEHKS
+1067 QEH

>member
-27 LTKMPIA
+27 LTKMPVA

-44 TISATYPGASASTVE
+44 TISATYPGASAKTVE

-86 GQASIQLNFEQ
+86 GQASINLNFEQ
-97 GVDPD
+97 GIDPD

-127 VKVTKSGAS
+127 VRVTKSGAS
-136 FLQVLAFYSESDSL
+136 FMQVVAFYSPDGSL
-150 SADDIKDYV
+150 SASDIKDYV

-171 GVGEVQVFGGSY
+171 GVGEIQVFGGSY

-193 LTSLGITPSDVA
+193 LTSFNLTPSDVA

-219 LGGAPSI
+219 LGGAPSTK
-226 EGQVLNATVNA
+226 GQVLNATVNA
-237 QSMLT
+237 QSMLQ
-242 TPEQFKNIFLRNT
+242 TPEQFRKIFLKNT
-255 SDGAQV
+255 STGAQV
-261 RLGDVAR
+261 LLGDVAR
-268 VELGADTYQFDS
+268 VELGSDNYQFDS
-280 KFNGKPA
+280 KFNGSPA

-300 LDTSEAVEARMVELR
+300 LDTAAAVEKRLSELR
-315 KNYPTGMKDKLA
+315 HNYPSGLKDKLA
-327 FDTTPF
+327 YDTTPF
-333 IKISIESVVHTL
+333 IRLSIESVVHTL
-345 IEAIILVFFV
+345 IEAVVLVFIV

-370 MAVPVV
+370 LAVPVV
-376 VLGTFAIINIFGFSI
+376 VLGTFAVINMFGFSI

-423 DHLDPVAAT
+423 EHLEPVPAT
-432 ELSMKQITGALIGMT
+432 EKSMSQISGALVGIT
-447 SVLTAVFVPMSFF
+447 SVLTAVFVPMAFF
-460 GGTTG
+460 SGTTG

-478 MVLSLVVAVTFTPAL
+478 MILSLIVALTFTPAL
-493 CATILKQHNPNKK
+493 CATLLKQHDPNKQE
-506 PSNNIFAR
+506 SNNIFAR
-514 FFRWFNA
+514 FFRWFNRS
-521 AFDRTAEKYQTG
+521 FDKLSVKYQGG
-533 VNFMTHHKLF
+533 VNRMTHHKLF
-543 SGIVYAAVIG
+543 SGVIYIAVIAA
-553 VLVVLFKMLPSSFLP
+553 LVGLYKMLPSSFLP

-577 LVQLPPNATLDRT
+577 LVQLPPSASLERT
-590 DKVINTMTHY
+590 DKVITTMTDY
-600 FMENEKASVES
+600 FMNKEKDNVDSI
-611 VFSVSGFSFTGIGQ
+611 FTVSGFSFTGVGQ

-631 VKLKD
+631 IKLKD
-636 WEKRTT
+636 WGERTT
-642 PEQQIGSLIQ
+642 PESQIGAIIQ
-652 RGMALNMIA
+652 RGMALNMIV
-661 KDASYVM
+661 KDASYIM

-673 AMPELGVTAGFN
+673 AMPELGVSSGFDI
-685 FQLKASAGQ
+685 QLKDVSGQ
-694 SHEQLLAARNTILG
+694 GHDKLVAARNAILG
-708 LAAQDKRLAGVRPN
+708 MAAQDKRLAGVRPN

-731 INIDQAQAG
+731 ITIDQAQAG
-740 AMGVSIADINSTMSM
+740 AMGISIADINSTMSM
-755 AWGGSYINDFI
+755 AWGGSYINDFV

-775 VQGEAHARMMPE
+775 VQGEADTRMMPE

-801 IPFSSFAT
+801 VPFSAFAK
-809 GTWTYGSPRLERY
+809 GEWTYGSPRLERY
-822 NGIASMNIQGSPAPG
+822 NGVSSVNIQGTPAPG
-837 TSSGDA
+837 VSSGDA
-843 MLAMEEIV
+843 MLAMEEIIG
-851 AKLPSMGLQ
+851 KLPSMGLQ

-873 RESGSQA
+873 RDSGNQTV
-880 PFLYALSLL
+880 PLLILSLL
-889 IVFLCLAALYESWS
+889 IVFLCLSALYESWS
-903 VPFSI
+903 IPVSV

-913 LGVVGAIILTM
+913 LGIIGAFTLTWLGM
-924 FGHTGLFGG
+924 VIKGD
-933 ITLFGRTYFAP
+933 P
-944 DANLSNNIYFQV
+944 NLSFNIYFQV
-956 ALIAVIGLSAKNAIL
+956 AIVAVIGLSAKNAIL
-971 IVEFAKELQEKGESL
+971 IVEFAKELQEKGEEL
-986 FDATLHAAKMRLRP
+986 FEATLHAAKMRLRP

-1011 VLPLALSSGAGAGSQ
+1011 VLPLALASGAGAGSQ

-1032 VLGGVITST
+1032 VLGGVISST

-1054 VRSIF
+1054 IRSIF
-1059 KYKPKNQN
+1059 KYKPKTLNT
-1067 LQEHKS
+1067 QEH

>member
-27 LTKMPIA
+27 LTKMPVA

-44 TISATYPGASASTVE
+44 TISATYPGASAQTVE

-86 GQASIQLNFEQ
+86 GQASINLNFEQ
-97 GVDPD
+97 GIDPD

-119 PEDVQRQG
+119 PADVQRQG

-136 FLQVLAFYSESDSL
+136 FLQVIAFYSPDNSL
-150 SADDIKDYV
+150 SASDIKDYV

-171 GVGEVQVFGGSY
+171 GVGELQVFGGSY

-193 LTSLGITPSDVA
+193 LTSFNLTPNDVA
-205 AAIRAQNS
+205 TAIRAQNS

-219 LGGAPSI
+219 LGGAPSTA
-226 EGQVLNATVNA
+226 GQVLNATVNA
-237 QSMLT
+237 QTMLQ
-242 TPEQFKNIFLRNT
+242 TPEQFKNIFLKNT
-255 SDGAQV
+255 SGGAQV

-268 VELGADTYQFDS
+268 VELGSDNYQFDS

-300 LDTSEAVEARMVELR
+300 LDTAAAVEKRLSELR
-315 KNYPTGMKDKLA
+315 HNYPSGLKDKLA
-327 FDTTPF
+327 YDTTPF
-333 IKISIESVVHTL
+333 IRLSIESVVHTL
-345 IEAIILVFFV
+345 IEAVVLVFIV

-370 MAVPVV
+370 LAVPVV
-376 VLGTFAIINIFGFSI
+376 VLGTFAVINIFGFSI

-423 DHLDPVAAT
+423 EHLEPVPAT
-432 ELSMKQITGALIGMT
+432 EKSMSQISGALVGIT
-447 SVLTAVFVPMSFF
+447 SVLTAVFVPMAFF
-460 GGTTG
+460 SGTTG

-478 MVLSLVVAVTFTPAL
+478 MILSLIVALTFTPAL
-493 CATILKQHNPNKK
+493 CATLLKQHDPNKQE
-506 PSNNIFAR
+506 SNNIFAR
-514 FFRWFNA
+514 FFRWFNRS
-521 AFDRTAEKYQTG
+521 FERLSEKYQGG
-533 VNFMTHHKLF
+533 VNRMTHHKLF
-543 SGIVYAAVIG
+543 SGVLYIVVIAA
-553 VLVVLFKMLPSSFLP
+553 LVGIYKVLPSSFLP

-577 LVQLPPNATLDRT
+577 LVQLPPSASLERT
-590 DKVINTMTHY
+590 DKVIDTMTGY
-600 FMENEKASVES
+600 FLNKEKENVES
-611 VFSVSGFSFTGIGQ
+611 IFTVAGFSFTGVGQ

-631 VKLKD
+631 IKLKD
-636 WEKRTT
+636 WSERTT
-642 PEQQIGSLIQ
+642 PESQIGAIIQ
-652 RGMALNMIA
+652 RGMALNMIV
-661 KDASYVM
+661 KDASYIM

-673 AMPELGVTAGFN
+673 AMPELGVASGFDI
-685 FQLKASAGQ
+685 QLKDASGQ
-694 SHEQLLAARNTILG
+694 GHEKLIAARNAILG
-708 LAAQDKRLAGVRPN
+708 MASQDKRLAGVRPN

-731 INIDQAQAG
+731 ITIDQAQAG

-755 AWGGSYINDFI
+755 AWGGSYINDFV

-775 VQGEAHARMMPE
+775 VQGEADTRMMPE

-801 IPFSSFAT
+801 VPFSGFAK
-809 GTWTYGSPRLERY
+809 GEWTYGSPRLERY
-822 NGIASMNIQGSPAPG
+822 NGVSSVNIQGTPAPG
-837 TSSGDA
+837 VSSGDA
-843 MLAMEEIV
+843 MLAMEEIIG
-851 AKLPSMGLQ
+851 KLPSMGLT

-873 RESGSQA
+873 RDSGSQTA
-880 PFLYALSLL
+880 PLLVLSLL

-903 VPFSI
+903 VPVSV

-913 LGVVGAIILTM
+913 LGIVGAFALTWLGM
-924 FGHTGLFGG
+924 LIKGD
-933 ITLFGRTYFAP
+933 P
-944 DANLSNNIYFQV
+944 NLSFNIYFQV
-956 ALIAVIGLSAKNAIL
+956 AIVAVIGLSAKNAIL
-971 IVEFAKELQEKGESL
+971 IVEFAKELQEKGEEL
-986 FDATLHAAKMRLRP
+986 FEATLHAAKMRLRP

-1011 VLPLALSSGAGAGSQ
+1011 VLPLALASGAGAGSQ

-1032 VLGGVITST
+1032 VLGGVISST

-1054 VRSIF
+1054 IRSIF
-1059 KYKPKNQN
+1059 KYKPKTLNT
-1067 LQEHKS
+1067 QEH

>member
-12 AWVIALVIMLAGILT
+12 AWVIALVVMLAGVLSLT
-27 LTKMPIA
+27 TMPVA
-34 QYPTIAPPTV
+34 QYPTIAPPVV
-44 TISATYPGASASTVE
+44 TIAATYPGASAQTVE

-86 GQASIQLNFEQ
+86 GQASINLNFEQ
-97 GVDPD
+97 GIDPD

-136 FLQVLAFYSESDSL
+136 FMQVLAFYSPDGSL
-150 SADDIKDYV
+150 SGADINDYV

-171 GVGEVQVFGGSY
+171 GVGELQVFGGQY

-193 LTSLGITPSDVA
+193 MNSLQVTPSDIA

-226 EGQVLNATVNA
+226 QGQVLNATVNA
-237 QSMLT
+237 QSMLQ
-242 TPEQFKNIFLRNT
+242 TPEQFRNIFLKNT
-255 SDGAQV
+255 ASGAQV

-268 VELGADTYQFDS
+268 VELGSDNYQFDS
-280 KFNGKPA
+280 KFNGKAA

-300 LDTSEAVEARMVELR
+300 LDTAAAVEKRLSELR
-315 KNYPTGMKDKLA
+315 KNYPNGLKDQLA
-327 FDTTPF
+327 YDTTPF
-333 IKISIESVVHTL
+333 IKLSIESVVHTL
-345 IEAIILVFFV
+345 IEAVVLVFIV

-370 MAVPVV
+370 LAVPVV
-376 VLGTFAIINIFGFSI
+376 VLGTFAVINIFGFSI

-423 DHLDPVAAT
+423 EHLDPVAAT
-432 ELSMKQITGALIGMT
+432 EKSMQQISGALVGIT
-447 SVLTAVFVPMSFF
+447 SVLTAVFVPMAFF
-460 GGTTG
+460 AGTTG

-478 MVLSLVVAVTFTPAL
+478 MILSLIVALTFTPAL
-493 CATILKQHNPNKK
+493 CATLLKQHDPNKAE
-506 PSNNIFAR
+506 SNNIFAR
-514 FFRWFNA
+514 FFRWFNSS
-521 AFDRTAEKYQTG
+521 FEKLSVKYQGG
-533 VNFMTHHKLF
+533 VNRMTHHKVF
-543 SGIVYAAVIG
+543 SGVVYLLVIAG
-553 VLVVLFKMLPSSFLP
+553 LVGLYKALPSSFLP
-568 EEDQGVVMT
+568 DEDQGVVMT
-577 LVQLPPNATLDRT
+577 LVQLPPSASLERT
-590 DKVINTMTHY
+590 DKVITTMTDY
-600 FMENEKASVES
+600 FMNKEKEHVES
-611 VFSVSGFSFTGIGQ
+611 IFTVSGFSFTGVGQ

-631 VKLKD
+631 IKLKD
-636 WEKRTT
+636 WSERTT
-642 PEQQIGSLIQ
+642 PESQIGAIIQ
-652 RGMALNMIA
+652 RGMALNMIV
-661 KDASYVM
+661 KDASYIM

-673 AMPELGVTAGFN
+673 AMPELGVSAGFDI
-685 FQLKASAGQ
+685 QLKDASGQ
-694 SHEQLLAARNTILG
+694 GHEKLIAARNAILG
-708 LAAQDKRLAGVRPN
+708 MAAQDKRLAGVRPN

-731 INIDQAQAG
+731 ISIDQAQAG
-740 AMGVSIADINSTMSM
+740 AMGVSIADINTTMSM
-755 AWGGSYINDFI
+755 AWGGSYINDFV

-775 VQGEAHARMMPE
+775 VQGEANARMMPE
-787 DLNKWYVRNNKGEM
+787 DLNKWYVRNSSGTM
-801 IPFSSFAT
+801 VPFSAFAT
-809 GTWTYGSPRLERY
+809 GEWTYGSPRLERY
-822 NGIASMNIQGSPAPG
+822 NGVSSVNIQGTPAPG
-837 TSSGDA
+837 VSSGDA
-843 MLAMEEIV
+843 MLAMEEIIG
-851 AKLPSMGLQ
+851 KLPSMGLQ

-873 RESGSQA
+873 RDSGNQTA
-880 PFLYALSLL
+880 PLLVLSML

-903 VPFSI
+903 IPVSV

-913 LGVVGAIILTM
+913 LGILGAFALTWLGMIIK
-924 FGHTGLFGG
+924 GD
-933 ITLFGRTYFAP
+933 P
-944 DANLSNNIYFQV
+944 NLSFNIYFQV
-956 ALIAVIGLSAKNAIL
+956 AIVAVIGLSAKNAIL
-971 IVEFAKELQEKGESL
+971 IVEFAKELQEQGEDL

-1011 VLPLALSSGAGAGSQ
+1011 VLPLALSTGAGAGSQ
-1026 HSVGYG
+1026 HSVGFG
-1032 VLGGVITST
+1032 VLGGVISST

-1054 VRSIF
+1054 IRSIF
-1059 KYKPKNQN
+1059 KYKPKKQNNQE
-1067 LQEHKS
+1067 QTS

>member
-150 SADDIKDYV
+150 SANDIKDYV

-193 LTSLGITPSDVA
+193 LNSLGVTPSDVA

-432 ELSMKQITGALIGMT
+432 ELSMQQITGALIGMT

-478 MVLSLVVAVTFTPAL
+478 MILSLVVAITFTPAL
-493 CATILKQHNPNKK
+493 CATILKQHDPHQK

-521 AFDRTAEKYQTG
+521 AFDRTADKYQTG

-611 VFSVSGFSFTGIGQ
+611 IFSVSGFSFTGMGQ

-636 WEKRTT
+636 WEVRTT
-642 PEQQIGSLIQ
+642 PEQQIGSIIQ

-694 SHEQLLAARNTILG
+694 SHEQLLAARNAILG
-708 LAAQDKRLAGVRPN
+708 MAAQDKRLAGVRPN

-775 VQGEAHARMMPE
+775 IQGEASARMMPE

-822 NGIASMNIQGSPAPG
+822 NGISSMNIQGSPAPG

-851 AKLPSMGLQ
+851 AKLPSMDLQ

-873 RESGSQA
+873 RESGAQA

-913 LGVVGAIILTM
+913 LGVVGAMILTWL
-924 FGHTGLFGG
+924 GLTIKGD
-933 ITLFGRTYFAP
+933 P
-944 DANLSNNIYFQV
+944 NLSNNIYFQV
-956 ALIAVIGLSAKNAIL
+956 AIIAVIGLSAKNAIL

-1011 VLPLALSSGAGAGSQ
+1011 VLPLALASGAGAGSQ